1 MEGEGNFK
9 FGDEIIQVNIG
20 CVGGGA
26 NMGVM
31 ESFSDKV
38 LFIKMSFK
46 LQNVHNQWFLGL

>member
-46 LQNVHNQWFLGL
+46 LQNVHNQWF